1 MTATDTHHAIET
13 VWRIERAKIIA
24 GLTRV
29 LRDVGLAEEFAQEAL
44 VSALK
49 HWPVEGVPRNP
60 AAWLMM
66 AGKRRAI
73 DHFRRN
79 KMLERKHGEL
89 GYEME
94 IEQDTGCPRH
104 RRRAR
109 RRYRRRSAQPDL
121 HRLPSGA
128 FA

>member
-60 AAWLMM
+60 AAWLMV

-73 DHFRRN
+73 DHFRRA
-79 KMLERKHGEL
+79 KMLERKHDEL
-89 GYEME
+89 GYEWKSSRNWPSPTSMPHS
-94 IEQDTGCPRH
+94 TTT
-104 RRRAR
+104 
-109 RRYRRRSAQPDL
+109 SATIC
-121 HRLPSGA
+121 
-128 FA
+128 